1 MDFSIDQGESW
12 TNEFKI
18 DTSQHIV
25 DINYSWN
32 VLNEFGWNYIEDLLL
47 RFYAIGDNTSSDT
60 LIIGNVT
67 IANLVGDYIHMPAE
81 EIGLKANDISILV
94 SSFYD
99 IGEEIVDID
108 IGPSLGDAPLL
119 TINPDGIID
128 FEDLATFTQMWYW
141 SVNNFLNV
149 DSLTNYVKNEE
160 NIFSMTPLFVDLKR
174 NEEAKSFEINY
185 DREVNFYGFEL
196 IIKYNAQ
203 EIDYA
208 SISIS
213 NNSLDA
219 NQRTLSVSYTHL
231 TLPTT

>member
-1 MDFSIDQGESW
+1 
-12 TNEFKI
+12 
-18 DTSQHIV
+18 
-25 DINYSWN
+25 
-32 VLNEFGWNYIEDLLL
+32 
-47 RFYAIGDNTSSDT
+47 
-60 LIIGNVT
+60 
-67 IANLVGDYIHMPAE
+67 MPSE

-99 IGEEIVDID
+99 VGEEIVDID
-108 IGPSLGDAPLL
+108 IGPSSGDAPLL

-141 SVNNFLNV
+141 SVNNFLNT

-160 NIFSMTPLFVDLKR
+160 NIFSMTPLFVDSKR

-196 IIKYNAQ
+196 IIKYNVQ

-208 SISIS
+208 SISIA

-219 NQRTLSVSYTHL
+219 NQRTLLMSHHNEEKGSYRVSAWSKKNEPLSFQDLSTRVSVKGKNNNHTIIPIKLYFTPYFSKNDKGP
-231 TLPTT
+231 LPLKL